1 MLDKIKGL
9 VKNKEEIVREE
20 TKTVKMIVPFS
31 FDLVDGKCVDEG
43 VQGLYDFLDS
53 RDDVIKENEEV
64 ENKELTEQPDSI
76 EELEDWQKNQL

>member
-9 VKNKEEIVREE
+9 IKNKEEIVREE
-20 TKTVKMIVPFS
+20 TKTVRLIVPFS

-43 VQGLYDFLDS
+43 VQELYDFLES
-53 RDDVIKENEEV
+53 RDDVMKESE
-64 ENKELTEQPDSI
+64 ELTDQPDSI

>member
-20 TKTVKMIVPFS
+20 TKTVRLIVPFS
-31 FDLVDGKCVDEG
+31 FDLVDGKCVEEG
-43 VQGLYDFLDS
+43 VQELYDFLES

-64 ENKELTEQPDSI
+64 ENKD
-76 EELEDWQKNQL
+76 LEDLDNLNKEPWENPTN